1 MGPDAPK
8 EKLGERVLP
17 TSSTTN
23 ESMRLLGTRFGVL
36 DVVDVKT
43 SNSAIL
49 LYGDFLNLGLG
60 IESNVHA
67 TDSREYHPHNIHI
80 AQDELKE
87 AGLYIESRS
96 WKNCGTRDNAE
107 RAGRS
112 LLFPVWRRIV
122 HRSLVT
128 VGEMVLNGESASRAA
143 AAVIVKPGG
152 GASFSS

>member
-17 TSSTTN
+17 TSPQPMS
-23 ESMRLLGTRFGVL
+23 RC
-36 DVVDVKT
+36 DYVVDVKT

-49 LYGDFLNLGLG
+49 PYGDFLNLGLG
-60 IESNVHA
+60 IESKVHA